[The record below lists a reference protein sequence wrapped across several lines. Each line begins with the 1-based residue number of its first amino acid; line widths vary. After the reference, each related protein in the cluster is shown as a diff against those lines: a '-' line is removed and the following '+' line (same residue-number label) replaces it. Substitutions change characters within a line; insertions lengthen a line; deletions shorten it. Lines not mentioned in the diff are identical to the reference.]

1 MMTLIETLALLLAA
15 LTLPGTVYLAVISL
29 AGALPTRRVVDR
41 TTAGRIALVVPAHNE
56 ATGIGATVS
65 NLLAL
70 ARHDGNTEV
79 VVVADNCD
87 DATADIAQGLG
98 ARVLVRN
105 DAERRGK
112 GYALDH
118 AFRHLAA
125 EDFLAYVVIDADTRA
140 ADNLL
145 ASLRRHFGA
154 GARAVQCRYTVLNP
168 DDSPRTRL
176 TQIALA
182 AFNVLRPRGRARM
195 GLSAGI
201 FGNGF
206 ALRQDLLTQIPY
218 SAASVVEDLEY
229 HLKLVAAG
237 ARVAFA
243 DDTEVQG
250 EMPSGGPGGD
260 SQRARWEGGRLRM
273 LLNHG
278 LPLAGQILTGRLRA
292 LEPLAD
298 LLLAPLG
305 HHVMAL
311 TGLLALGLLLD
322 PAGGLA
328 GLGALGLAV
337 VAGHVLIALRAA
349 GLPLNRLKV
358 LAHVPGYLLWKL
370 RVLSATLGAARRN
383 STWVRTERAAEAASH
398 KPGPGL

>member
-1 MMTLIETLALLLAA
+1 MLALTEGLALMLA
-15 LTLPGTVYLAVISL
+15 LLTLPGTLYLALITL
-29 AGALPTRRVVDR
+29 AGLLPPRRLVDR
-41 TTAGRIALVVPAHNE
+41 PMPGRIVLVVPAHNE
-56 ATGIGATVS
+56 AAGIGATVS

-70 ARHDGNTEV
+70 TRRDGDAEV
-79 VVVADNCD
+79 VVVADNCTD
-87 DATADIAQGLG
+87 DTADRARSLG

-112 GYALDH
+112 GFALDH
-118 AFRHLAA
+118 AFRQLER
-125 EDFLAYVVIDADTRA
+125 EDALAYVVIDADSRA

-168 DDSPRTRL
+168 DDAPRTRL
-176 TQIALA
+176 AQIALA
-182 AFNVLRPRGRARM
+182 AFNVLRPRGRARL

-201 FGNGF
+201 LGNGF
-206 ALRQDLLTQIPY
+206 ALRRELLEQVPY

-250 EMPSGGPGGD
+250 EMPDSGRGD
-260 SQRARWEGGRLRM
+260 DQQRARWEGGRLRK
-273 LLNHG
+273 LLSHG
-278 LPLAGQILTGRLRA
+278 LPLAGQVLSGRLRA

-311 TGLLALGLLLD
+311 SALLALGLVLT
-322 PAGGLA
+322 PAAGFA
-328 GLGALGLAV
+328 GLGALGLAL
-337 VAGHVLIALRAA
+337 VAGHVLAALRVAR
-349 GLPLNRLKV
+349 LPLSRLAV
-358 LAHVPGYLLWKL
+358 LAHVPGYLVWKL
-370 RVLSATLGAARRN
+370 RVLGATLAASRRN
-383 STWVRTERAAEAASH
+383 SAWVRTQRAAEAAPNKSAT
-398 KPGPGL
+398 G